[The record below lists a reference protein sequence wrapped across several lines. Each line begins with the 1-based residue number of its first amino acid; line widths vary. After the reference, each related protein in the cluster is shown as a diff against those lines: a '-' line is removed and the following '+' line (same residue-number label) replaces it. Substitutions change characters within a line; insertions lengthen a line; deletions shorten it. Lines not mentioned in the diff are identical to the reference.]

1 MRMTKRQARFCNR
14 ACAAMWIVLSLGAVE
29 LAAFGVKAGTE
40 KIREANTVCIEGR
53 DRGEGGYMAE
63 DAAGSRFV
71 ACRASRDEGVG
82 MRPEAE
88 DAEAAETKTPEAEDA
103 EAATPETAET
113 ENDEADAGTR
123 DGLVLVDTFLATAY
137 CDYGTT
143 ATGTTTTEGRT
154 IAVNPTIIPYGT
166 HLWLYLDDGT
176 LVGDYW
182 AEDTGGNL
190 REHPY
195 VIDIYMPEY
204 DDCMAWGVQ
213 HVSVYTDAG

>member
-1 MRMTKRQARFCNR
+1 
-14 ACAAMWIVLSLGAVE
+14 
-29 LAAFGVKAGTE
+29 
-40 KIREANTVCIEGR
+40 
-53 DRGEGGYMAE
+53 MAE

-71 ACRASRDEGVG
+71 VCRASRDEGVG